1 MIIFLLKK
9 IFEIQHMAISTSQ
22 KLLLLQKKKEQLDK
36 EIYGLKEKN
45 MLILAS
51 SLTTIGELENIDMNV
66 ILGAIL
72 KVIKDIKNDEKE
84 VLRNSGHSFL
94 KKYKAR
100 ISAHNKTDSKKE

>member
-1 MIIFLLKK
+1 
-9 IFEIQHMAISTSQ
+9 MAISTSQ

-72 KVIKDIKNDEKE
+72 KVIKDIKDDEKE

>member
-1 MIIFLLKK
+1 
-9 IFEIQHMAISTSQ
+9 MAISTSQ
-22 KLLLLQKKKEQLDK
+22 KLLLLQKKKEQLDR

-72 KVIKDIKNDEKE
+72 KVIKDIKDDEKE

>member
-1 MIIFLLKK
+1 
-9 IFEIQHMAISTSQ
+9 MAISTSQ
-22 KLLLLQKKKEQLDK
+22 KLLLLQKKKEHLDK

-66 ILGAIL
+66 ILGVVL
-72 KVIKDIKNDEKE
+72 KAIKDIKADEKE

>member
-1 MIIFLLKK
+1 MRARYGALFL
-9 IFEIQHMAISTSQ
+9 H
-22 KLLLLQKKKEQLDK
+22 LQKRKEQLDR
-36 EIYGLKEKN
+36 EICGLKEKN

-66 ILGAIL
+66 ILGVVL
-72 KVIKDIKNDEKE
+72 KAIKDIKDDEKE

-100 ISAHNKTDSKKE
+100 IPGVILRENIIFQVRKK

>member
-1 MIIFLLKK
+1 
-9 IFEIQHMAISTSQ
+9 MAISTSQ

-36 EIYGLKEKN
+36 EICGLKEKN

-51 SLTTIGELENIDMNV
+51 SLTTISELENIDMNV
-66 ILGAIL
+66 ILGVVL
-72 KVIKDIKNDEKE
+72 KAIKDIKDDEKE

-100 ISAHNKTDSKKE
+100 ISAYNKTDSKKE

>member
-1 MIIFLLKK
+1 
-9 IFEIQHMAISTSQ
+9 MAISTSQ